1 MYAKVI
7 VDITHEKLDKVFE
20 YRIPA
25 ELEGVLAIGMEVV
38 IPFGKG
44 NREMTGY
51 VVDICAT
58 CEYEPE
64 KVKEILCIAE
74 KKLAI
79 EGKLMALAAWMK
91 EHYGGTMIQALKTV
105 LPIKKEE
112 TIKVKRYVRLLLDQV
127 EGKARLEEFLSKNR
141 KARARV
147 LAALLD
153 NEVLEYE
160 FVIKK
165 LNVTRTVLTA
175 LEEQEILR
183 IESEQVWRNPIK
195 KRERVQRELI
205 YTEEQ
210 QNAIDT
216 FRADYLAGNRKTYLL
231 YCVTGSGKT

>member
-51 VVDICAT
+51 VVDICED
-58 CEYEPE
+58 CVYEPE
-64 KVKEILCIAE
+64 KVKEIQRVAE

-79 EGKLMALAAWMK
+79 EGKLVALAAWMK

-112 TIKVKRYVRLLLDQV
+112 TIKVKRYVRLLLDQ
-127 EGKARLEEFLSKNR
+127 GR
-141 KARARV
+141 
-147 LAALLD
+147 
-153 NEVLEYE
+153 Y
-160 FVIKK
+160 
-165 LNVTRTVLTA
+165 
-175 LEEQEILR
+175 
-183 IESEQVWRNPIK
+183 
-195 KRERVQRELI
+195 
-205 YTEEQ
+205 
-210 QNAIDT
+210 
-216 FRADYLAGNRKTYLL
+216 
-231 YCVTGSGKT
+231 